1 MAVTTDDFP
10 RLLAEAA
17 VPGMAGAVIRD
28 GQIAR
33 TLCAGVRSAS
43 ADVPVD
49 ERTVFAAASLSK
61 PVFAYAVLKLVD
73 RGVLSLDAPL
83 GDHLPGYIA
92 GDPRAAT
99 ITARAVLSHS
109 GGLPN
114 WRNAGRPL
122 RTYFAPGERFSYSGE
137 GFLYLQKAVEKL
149 TGERTDALVRREV
162 FAPLG
167 MTRSGFVWQ
176 ERFDDNRAEPH
187 DAFGLPALSGKPAEA
202 NAAGTLQTTAA
213 DFARFLLAVLDGA
226 GLAPPTA
233 RLWLKPHIEVRHR
246 GPQAL
251 TSFEDVATGVA
262 WGLGWGLE
270 PDAGTFFHWGDNGTF
285 KAFTLGSVQQRAAVV
300 VLTNGESGLSIMPEI
315 MDALMPGERASLGWL
330 DYVRH
335 DAPVRRLFRKAL
347 AKGAEA
353 VWPEIENATL
363 EPSEVS
369 WIAQGLDA
377 RGRGADAIWL
387 RARMK

>member
-17 VPGMAGAVIRD
+17 VPGMAAAIIRD
-28 GQIAR
+28 GHVAR
-33 TLCAGVRSAS
+33 TFCAGVRSAS

-73 RGVLSLDAPL
+73 RRVLSLDAPL
-83 GDHLPGYIA
+83 GDYLPAYIA
-92 GDPRAAT
+92 GDPRAAS

-114 WRNAGRPL
+114 WRNAERPL

-149 TGERTDALVRREV
+149 TGERTDVLVRREV

-167 MTRSGFVWQ
+167 MTRSSFVWQ

-202 NAAGTLQTTAA
+202 NVAGTLQTTAA
-213 DFARFLLAVLDGA
+213 DFARFLVAVLDGS
-226 GLAPPTA
+226 GLKPQTA
-233 RLWLKPHIEVRHR
+233 QLWLEPHIEVRHR

-251 TSFEDVATGVA
+251 TSFEDVATDVA

-270 PDAGTFFHWGDNGTF
+270 PKAGTFFHWGDNGAF
-285 KAFTLGSVQQRAAVV
+285 KAFTVGSTQQRAAAV
-300 VLTNGESGLSIMPEI
+300 VLTNGESGLSIMSE
-315 MDALMPGERASLGWL
+315 MMGALMPGKRASLVWL

-335 DAPVRRLFRKAL
+335 DAPVRRLFRMAL
-347 AKGAEA
+347 ARGAEA

-363 EPSEVS
+363 EPSEVI

-377 RGRGADAIWL
+377 RGRETDAVWL
-387 RARMK
+387 RARVK